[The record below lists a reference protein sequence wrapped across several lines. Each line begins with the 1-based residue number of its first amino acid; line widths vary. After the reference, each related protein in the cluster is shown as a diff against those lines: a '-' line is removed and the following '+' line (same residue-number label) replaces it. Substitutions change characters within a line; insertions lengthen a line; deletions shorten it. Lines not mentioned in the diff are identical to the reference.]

1 MLTVTRRDD
10 KVFTFHFYDENGDAL
25 DLTSCS
31 LYTTVKQN
39 IDDPDAQAKIAST
52 LAITT
57 PATGGIAT
65 WTLVPADTQ
74 YLLGQY
80 FWDVQLKDSSS
91 KITTLIIDLFEVVAD
106 VTIRTSV

>member
-10 KVFTFHFYDENGDAL
+10 KVFTFYFYDENGDAIN
-25 DLTSCS
+25 LTGCA

-39 IDDPDAQAKIAST
+39 IDDTDANAKISST
-52 LAITT
+52 LSITV

-74 YLLGQY
+74 YLMGQY
-80 FWDVQLKDSSS
+80 YWDVQLKDASN
-91 KITTLIIDLFEVVAD
+91 KITTLIRDIFEVVAD
-106 VTIRTSV
+106 VTIRTTV

>member
-10 KVFTFHFYDENGDAL
+10 KVFTFYFYDENGDAL
-25 DLTSCS
+25 DLTDCV

-39 IDDPDAQAKIAST
+39 SDDTDANAKISST
-52 LAITT
+52 LAITA

-74 YLLGQY
+74 YLIGQY
-80 FWDVQLKDSSS
+80 YWDVQLKDSSS
-91 KITTLIIDLFEVVAD
+91 KITTLIRDIFEVLPD

>member
-10 KVFTFHFYDENGDAL
+10 KVFTFYFYDENGDAL
-25 DLTSCS
+25 DLTDCA
-31 LYTTVKQN
+31 LYTTVKQST
-39 IDDPDAQAKIAST
+39 DDTDANAKISST
-52 LAITT
+52 LAITA

-74 YLLGQY
+74 YLIGQY
-80 FWDVQLKDSSS
+80 YWDVQLKDSSS
-91 KITTLIIDLFEVVAD
+91 KITTLIRDIFEVLPD